1 MGRTHRCSQEEER
14 ADSLMRRFFNRIER
28 CPAVAQ
34 HPLPTTEEVFTKLN
48 GGQFFSQI
56 DLADAYLQIE
66 VESRSKE
73 MLTIN
78 AHRGLYRYNRLPFGV
93 KSAPGIFQ
101 QIMDSMICGLQGVA
115 PYLDDIIVTGHTY
128 EEHCRNLE
136 TLLNRISEYGFHVRL
151 VKCHFLM
158 PMVRYLGFIL
168 DKDGRRPDPEK
179 IEAVRQMPVPWN
191 VAEVRSFLGMISYY
205 GSFVAEMRQIRAPLD
220 ELLKKNVPSRWTSKC
235 DEAFKRAKEVL
246 SSDLLL
252 THFDPSLEIIV
263 AADASDYG
271 IGAVILHKMPD
282 RTEKA
287 ICHASKSLTTAEKNY
302 GQIEKEGL
310 ALIFAVRKFYRYIY
324 GRQFK
329 LLTDHKPLLHIFGP
343 KKMVPIYTANRLQ
356 RWKLILMG
364 YDFSLIYRSTS
375 EFGKADAFIE
385 THSSKTESN

>member
-1 MGRTHRCSQEEER
+1 
-14 ADSLMRRFFNRIER
+14 
-28 CPAVAQ
+28 
-34 HPLPTTEEVFTKLN
+34 
-48 GGQFFSQI
+48 
-56 DLADAYLQIE
+56 
-66 VESRSKE
+66 
-73 MLTIN
+73 
-78 AHRGLYRYNRLPFGV
+78 
-93 KSAPGIFQ
+93 
-101 QIMDSMICGLQGVA
+101 MDSMICGLQGVA

-282 RTEKA
+282 RFRRTHQRKGVPCGSRFVLQVARGPRDVVVHSQSNFERTQDAVCTIRK
-287 ICHASKSLTTAEKNY
+287 SKSACVRQWNTVHIKRVPRVLRETRHRTHTLT
-302 GQIEKEGL
+302 
-310 ALIFAVRKFYRYIY
+310 ALPSAIKR
-324 GRQFK
+324 
-329 LLTDHKPLLHIFGP
+329 
-343 KKMVPIYTANRLQ
+343 
-356 RWKLILMG
+356 
-364 YDFSLIYRSTS
+364 TS
-375 EFGKADAFIE
+375 
-385 THSSKTESN
+385 